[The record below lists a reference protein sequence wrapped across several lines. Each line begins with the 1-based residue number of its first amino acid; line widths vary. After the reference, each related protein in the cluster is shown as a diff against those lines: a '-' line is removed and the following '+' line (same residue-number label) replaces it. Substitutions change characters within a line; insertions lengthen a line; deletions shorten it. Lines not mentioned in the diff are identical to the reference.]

1 MRSFFGDGSH
11 RWIGGHRLA
20 LLKDGA
26 EIVPA
31 MLDAI
36 HGATRSVHL
45 ETYIFRGDDTGRQ
58 FIRALSDK
66 ARQGLSVKLIYDALG
81 SLTTPRD
88 VFAAMAEGGVNVFEY
103 RPLSPWNPGWR
114 LKRRDHRKLL
124 IVDDRVGFVGGMN
137 IGNEYA
143 DPGQGGGGWRDTQLR
158 IEGPAVGILQ
168 RTFLRTWSRNP
179 ALKGVRRGEGLSP
192 VPAAGDSTV
201 SVVSSWGRRRRNPI
215 KRAYLDAIRRA
226 RSHIYL
232 TSSYFVPP
240 PRILWALK
248 MARRRGVDVRV
259 LLPAR
264 SDVRVVDYAS
274 RALYDQ
280 LLQWGVRIF
289 EWRGPVL
296 HAKTAVIDATWS
308 TVGSYN
314 MDYLSFF
321 YNLETNVMIRDAAFG
336 AAMEGMFHD
345 DLRQSGE
352 IVHAEWRRRHPVQ
365 KAMETSLYYLLAWL

>member
-1 MRSFFGDGSH
+1 MRSLFGEGSR
-11 RWIGGHRLA
+11 RWIGGHRLT

-31 MLDAI
+31 MLHAI
-36 HGATRSVHL
+36 EGATRSVHL

-58 FIRALSDK
+58 FIRALCDK
-66 ARQGLSVKLIYDALG
+66 AGHGVSVKLIYDALG
-81 SLTTPRD
+81 SLTTPRE
-88 VFAAMAEGGVNVFEY
+88 VFAAMAAAGVDVFEY
-103 RPLSPWNPGWR
+103 HPLSPWNPGWR

-143 DPGQGGGGWRDTQLR
+143 DPGRGGGGWRDTQVR

-168 RTFLRTWSRNP
+168 RIFLRTWSKNP
-179 ALKGVRRGEGLSP
+179 ASTGDRWGEGRSP
-192 VPAAGDSTV
+192 IPAVGDSTV
-201 SVVSSWGRRRRNPI
+201 AVAASWGRRRRNPI
-215 KRAYLDAIRRA
+215 KRSYLDAIRRA

-248 MARRRGVDVRV
+248 MARRRGVHV
-259 LLPAR
+259 LILVPAR
-264 SDVRVVDYAS
+264 SDVRVVDYAG

-296 HAKTAVIDATWS
+296 HAKTAVIDGMWS

-321 YNLETNVMIRDAAFG
+321 YNLEANVMIRDGVFA
-336 AAMEGMFHD
+336 AAMEAMFRD

-352 IVHAEWRRRHPVQ
+352 IVPAEWRRRHPVR
-365 KAMETSLYYLLAWL
+365 KVLETALYYLLAWF